1 MATGETPIPDL
12 PIPLMA
18 EIERVAR
25 EQGRSVSQV
34 LADAVS
40 RYLRD
45 ERWQRLKDYGRERS
59 LAMGLTET
67 DVPRLIEEARRE
79 HEQVR

>member
-12 PIPLMA
+12 PVSLLA

-34 LADAVS
+34 LADAVI

-45 ERWQRLKDYGRERS
+45 EQWQRLKTYGRERAT
-59 LAMGLTET
+59 AMGLTEA
-67 DVPRLIEEARRE
+67 DVPRLVEESRRE
-79 HEQVR
+79 NGQAR